1 MRGSE
6 GGEKIIP
13 VAFCF
18 QCFRMLLV
26 SKLNISDNLP
36 IVALEF
42 FSAFKLSTEF
52 NLSNVS
58 TIQKIKLNITLSHL
72 SIYYLTARNKW
83 QPLVASEIQET
94 LWGLK
99 LNAKCSAVM

>member
-1 MRGSE
+1 
-6 GGEKIIP
+6 
-13 VAFCF
+13 
-18 QCFRMLLV
+18 MLLV

-42 FSAFKLSTEF
+42 FNAFKLSTEF

-72 SIYYLTARNKW
+72 FIYYLTARNKW
-83 QPLVASEIQET
+83 KPLVASEIQKT
-94 LWGLK
+94 LLG
-99 LNAKCSAVM
+99 AKAQCKMFSCNVTLTTKMNKT